1 MGETYINKDLTFA
14 KCIIKLNK
22 GKQRKTIYIH
32 QDQFSKEASLEQ
44 MKIKMIAKRVISQQ

>member
-1 MGETYINKDLTFA
+1 LRFA
-14 KCIIKLNK
+14 KCIIKFNK

-44 MKIKMIAKRVISQQ
+44 MKIKMIAKRVISQQWIN